1 MSEGFGEIK
10 LINRAEISIEKWETV
25 IADSENSIFLSYWY
39 LDAVM
44 ENWKAYVLN
53 DYELVLP
60 ILPSRKM
67 GLNYALQALFIR
79 SFSVE
84 GNANAKEK
92 KLEFLTQILK
102 NYHFFEL
109 NFVQETVIPLGT
121 QSKLSKYQFLEFES
135 DYLQTYKKYSENT
148 RRKLKDFQKST
159 AEFKEIS
166 DVNLLIELFKK
177 EKGNQFEHLTAE
189 AYERLTKLMLNAL
202 TNDSGIIK
210 SISFENELVAI
221 GFFIKKGNYL
231 LYLKGIVTSSGK
243 KIGAMQALFDQVIQE
258 NHEFCIGLDFGG
270 SSDEG
275 LASFNKKFGACDR
288 NYLIL
293 KQNKLPWPLNDV
305 VKRKLGI

>member
-10 LINRAEISIEKWETV
+10 LISREEIQLDRWEEV
-25 IADSENSIFLSYWY
+25 IADSDNSIFLSFWY

-44 ENWKAYVLN
+44 QNWKTYVLN
-53 DYELVLP
+53 DYELVFP
-60 ILPSRKM
+60 ILPAQKI
-67 GLNYALQALFIR
+67 GFNYILQPLFLR

-84 GNANAKEK
+84 GKANEK

-102 NYHFFEL
+102 NFHFFEL
-109 NFVQETVIPLGT
+109 NFVQETIIPIGV
-121 QSKLSKYQFLEFES
+121 QSNESVYQFLEFES
-135 DYLQTYKKYSENT
+135 DYLKTFKKYSENT

-159 AEFKEIS
+159 AEFIEIS
-166 DVNLLIELFKK
+166 DVKLLIELFQK
-177 EKGNQFEHLTAE
+177 EKGNQFAHLTAE
-189 AYERLTKLMLNAL
+189 SYQRLTNLMTNAL
-202 TNDSGIIK
+202 ANNCGIIK
-210 SISFENELVAI
+210 AISFENEMVAI
-221 GFFIKKGNYL
+221 GFFIKKGNQL

-258 NHEFCIGLDFGG
+258 SLELCNGLDFGG

-293 KQNKLPWPLNDV
+293 KQNKLPWLLNNV

>member
-10 LINRAEISIEKWETV
+10 LVNREEISVEKWETV
-25 IADSENSIFLSYWY
+25 IADSDNSIFLSFWY
-39 LDAVM
+39 LDAVLQH
-44 ENWKAYVLN
+44 WKAYVLN
-53 DYELVLP
+53 DYELVFP
-60 ILPSRKM
+60 ILPAQKI
-67 GLNYALQALFIR
+67 GFNYILQPLFLR
-79 SFSVE
+79 AFSVE
-84 GNANAKEK
+84 GNAYEK
-92 KLEFLTQILK
+92 KLEFFTQILK

-109 NFVQETVIPLGT
+109 NFVFETVIPIGI
-121 QSKLSKYQFLEFES
+121 QSNQSVYQFLIFEN
-135 DYLQTYKKYSENT
+135 DYEQTLKKYSENT

-159 AEFKEIS
+159 AVFIEIS

-177 EKGNQFEHLTAE
+177 EKGNQFAHLTAE
-189 AYERLTKLMLNAL
+189 SYQRLKNLMTNAL
-202 TNDSGIIK
+202 ANNCGIIK
-210 SISFENELVAI
+210 AISFENEMVAI
-221 GFFIKKGNYL
+221 GFFIKKGNQL

-258 NHEFCIGLDFGG
+258 NHESCIGLDFGG

-293 KQNKLPWPLNDV
+293 KQNKLPWPLNNM

>member
-10 LINRAEISIEKWETV
+10 LVNRDEISVEKWETV
-25 IADSENSIFLSYWY
+25 IADSVNSIFLSFWY
-39 LDAVM
+39 LDAVT
-44 ENWKAYVLN
+44 ENWKAYIIN
-53 DYELVLP
+53 DYELVFP
-60 ILPSRKM
+60 ILPEQKI
-67 GLNYALQALFIR
+67 GFNYVLQPLFLR
-79 SFSVE
+79 AFSVE
-84 GNANAKEK
+84 GNAYEK

-109 NFVQETVIPLGT
+109 NFVFETVIPIGI
-121 QSKLSKYQFLEFES
+121 QSNQSVYQFLIFEN
-135 DYLQTYKKYSENT
+135 DYEQTLKKYSENT

-159 AEFKEIS
+159 AEFIEIS

-177 EKGNQFEHLTAE
+177 EKGNQFAHLTAE
-189 AYERLTKLMLNAL
+189 SYQRLTNLMTNAL
-202 TNDSGIIK
+202 VNNSGIIK
-210 SISFENELVAI
+210 AISFENELVAI
-221 GFFIKKGNYL
+221 GFFIKKGNQL

-243 KIGAMQALFDQVIQE
+243 KIGAMQALFDQVIHE
-258 NHEFCIGLDFGG
+258 NHDSCNGLDFGG

-293 KQNKLPWPLNDV
+293 KQNKLPWPLNSV

>member
-10 LINRAEISIEKWETV
+10 LVNREEISIEKWEIV
-25 IADSENSIFLSYWY
+25 IADSDNSIFLSYWY

-60 ILPSRKM
+60 ILPVQKM
-67 GLNYALQALFIR
+67 GFNYVLQALFLR
-79 SFSVE
+79 AFSVE
-84 GNANAKEK
+84 GNANEK

-109 NFVQETVIPLGT
+109 NFVVETVIPIGIQNN
-121 QSKLSKYQFLEFES
+121 QSVYQFLEFEKE
-135 DYLQTYKKYSENT
+135 YALTFKRYSENT

-159 AEFKEIS
+159 AEFKQIS
-166 DVNLLIELFKK
+166 DVNLLIDLFKK
-177 EKGNQFEHLTAE
+177 EKGNQFAHLTE
-189 AYERLTKLMLNAL
+189 ESYKRLTKLMTNAL
-202 TNDSGIIK
+202 ESDCGIIK
-210 SISFENELVAI
+210 AIFFENELVAI
-221 GFFIKKGNYL
+221 GFFIKKRNQL
-231 LYLKGIVTSSGK
+231 LYLKGIVTGKGK
-243 KIGAMQALFDQVIQE
+243 KIGAMQALFDLVIQE
-258 NHEFCIGLDFGG
+258 NHDSCIGLDFGG

-293 KQNKLPWPLNDV
+293 KQNKLPWPLNNV

>member
-1 MSEGFGEIK
+1 MSKGFGEIK
-10 LINRAEISIEKWETV
+10 LISREEILIDRWEEV
-25 IADSENSIFLSYWY
+25 IADSDNSIFLSFWY

-44 ENWKAYVLN
+44 ENWKAFVLN
-53 DYELVLP
+53 DYELVFP
-60 ILPSRKM
+60 ILPAQKM
-67 GLNYALQALFIR
+67 GFNYVLHPLFLR
-79 SFSVE
+79 AFSVE
-84 GNANAKEK
+84 GKIKDN

-109 NFVQETVIPLGT
+109 NFVQETLIPIGI
-121 QSKLSKYQFLEFES
+121 QSNESVYQFLEFEKE
-135 DYLQTYKKYSENT
+135 YLQTFKKYSENT

-159 AEFKEIS
+159 AAFKEIS

-177 EKGNQFEHLTAE
+177 EKGNQFAHLTAE
-189 AYERLTKLMLNAL
+189 SYQRLTNLMKNAIA
-202 TNDSGIIK
+202 NNSGIIK
-210 SISFENELVAI
+210 AITFDNELVAI
-221 GFFIKKGNYL
+221 GFFIKKRNQL

-258 NHEFCIGLDFGG
+258 NHETCIGLDFGG

-275 LASFNKKFGACDR
+275 LASFNKKFGASDR

-293 KQNKLPWPLNDV
+293 KKNKLPWPLNNV

>member
-1 MSEGFGEIK
+1 MSKGFGEIK
-10 LINRAEISIEKWETV
+10 LINREEISIEKWETV
-25 IADSENSIFLSYWY
+25 IADSDNSIFLSYWY

-60 ILPSRKM
+60 ILPVQKM
-67 GLNYALQALFIR
+67 GFNYVLQPLFLR
-79 SFSVE
+79 AFSIE
-84 GNANAKEK
+84 GKAKET
-92 KLEFLTQILK
+92 KLEFLSQILK

-109 NFVQETVIPLGT
+109 NFVVETVIPIGIQNN
-121 QSKLSKYQFLEFES
+121 QSVYQFLEFEKE
-135 DYLQTYKKYSENT
+135 YALTFKRYSENT

-159 AEFKEIS
+159 AEFKQIS
-166 DVNLLIELFKK
+166 DVNLLIDLFKK
-177 EKGNQFEHLTAE
+177 EKGNQFTHLTAE
-189 AYERLTKLMLNAL
+189 SYKHLTKLMTNAL
-202 TNDSGIIK
+202 ESDCGIIK
-210 SISFENELVAI
+210 AISFESELVAI
-221 GFFIKKGNYL
+221 GFFIKKRNQL
-231 LYLKGIVTSSGK
+231 LYLKGIVTSAGK

-258 NHEFCIGLDFGG
+258 NHDSCIGLDFGG

-293 KQNKLPWPLNDV
+293 KQNKLPWPLNNV

>member
-10 LINRAEISIEKWETV
+10 LVNREEISIEKWETV
-25 IADSENSIFLSYWY
+25 IADSDNSIFLSYWY

-60 ILPSRKM
+60 ILPVQKM
-67 GLNYALQALFIR
+67 GFNYVLQPLFLR
-79 SFSVE
+79 AFSVE
-84 GNANAKEK
+84 GKANEK

-109 NFVQETVIPLGT
+109 NFVVETVISIGIQNN
-121 QSKLSKYQFLEFES
+121 QSVYQFLEFEKE
-135 DYLQTYKKYSENT
+135 YALTFKRYSENT

-159 AEFKEIS
+159 AEFKQIS
-166 DVNLLIELFKK
+166 DVNLLIDLFKK
-177 EKGNQFEHLTAE
+177 EKGNQFTHLTAE
-189 AYERLTKLMLNAL
+189 SYKRLTKLMTNAL
-202 TNDSGIIK
+202 ESDCGIIK
-210 SISFENELVAI
+210 AISFESELVAI
-221 GFFIKKGNYL
+221 GFFIKKRNQL
-231 LYLKGIVTSSGK
+231 LYLKGIVTSAGK

-258 NHEFCIGLDFGG
+258 NHDSCIGFDFGG

-293 KQNKLPWPLNDV
+293 KQNKLPWPLNNV

>member
-10 LINRAEISIEKWETV
+10 LVNREEISIEKWEIV
-25 IADSENSIFLSYWY
+25 IADSDNSIFLSYWY

-60 ILPSRKM
+60 ILPVQKM
-67 GLNYALQALFIR
+67 GFNYVLQALFLR
-79 SFSVE
+79 AFSVE
-84 GNANAKEK
+84 GNANEK

-109 NFVQETVIPLGT
+109 NFVVETVIPIGIQNN
-121 QSKLSKYQFLEFES
+121 QSVYQFLEFEKE
-135 DYLQTYKKYSENT
+135 YALTFKRYSENT
-148 RRKLKDFQKST
+148 RRKLKDFQKSS
-159 AEFKEIS
+159 AEFKQIS
-166 DVNLLIELFKK
+166 DVNLLIDLFKK
-177 EKGNQFEHLTAE
+177 EKGNQFAHLTE
-189 AYERLTKLMLNAL
+189 ESYKRLTKLMTNAL
-202 TNDSGIIK
+202 ESDCGIIK
-210 SISFENELVAI
+210 AISFESELVAI
-221 GFFIKKGNYL
+221 GFFIKKRNQL
-231 LYLKGIVTSSGK
+231 LYLKGIVTGKGK

-258 NHEFCIGLDFGG
+258 NHDSCIGLDFGG
-270 SSDEG
+270 SLDEG

-293 KQNKLPWPLNDV
+293 KQNKLPWPLNNV